1 LVLLVRAPERI
12 SNTFGKQSPDGGT
25 NRMAVRSPAPD
36 ASGTRM
42 EARMAAKDAPEAEAG
57 DHEDSI
63 RETLATILEQS
74 RQTLELLRTLI
85 GLILPIVGDR
95 EGPPLEDL
103 IATLVAQN
111 RDLLTIARRI
121 QADVRAIGDRLP
133 AGVSSEQNGHGETSG
148 AAGS

>member
-1 LVLLVRAPERI
+1 
-12 SNTFGKQSPDGGT
+12 
-25 NRMAVRSPAPD
+25 
-36 ASGTRM
+36 M
-42 EARMAAKDAPEAEAG
+42 EAGMAAKDASEAEAA
-57 DHEDSI
+57 DHEI
-63 RETLATILEQS
+63 REILATIQEQN

-85 GLILPIVGDR
+85 GFIVPIVGDR

-133 AGVSSEQNGHGETSG
+133 AVVSTERNGPSESAESPRR
-148 AAGS
+148 

>member
-1 LVLLVRAPERI
+1 
-12 SNTFGKQSPDGGT
+12 
-25 NRMAVRSPAPD
+25 MAVRRPVPD
-36 ASGTRM
+36 TSGTRM
-42 EARMAAKDAPEAEAG
+42 EARMAGKDATEAEAG

-63 RETLATILEQS
+63 RETLATILEQT

-85 GLILPIVGDR
+85 GLIVPIVGDR

-103 IATLVAQN
+103 IATLIAQN

-133 AGVSSEQNGHGETSG
+133 AGVSSEAAGQAEESG
-148 AAGS
+148 AAG

>member
-1 LVLLVRAPERI
+1 
-12 SNTFGKQSPDGGT
+12 
-25 NRMAVRSPAPD
+25 MAGED
-36 ASGTRM
+36 ATKS
-42 EARMAAKDAPEAEAG
+42 DAG

-63 RETLATILEQS
+63 RETLAIIQDQS

-121 QADVRAIGDRLP
+121 HADVRAISDRLP
-133 AGVSSEQNGHGETSG
+133 APITTKQDGHGES
-148 AAGS
+148 AEASRR

>member
-1 LVLLVRAPERI
+1 
-12 SNTFGKQSPDGGT
+12 
-25 NRMAVRSPAPD
+25 MAVRRPAPD

-42 EARMAAKDAPEAEAG
+42 EARMAGKDATDVEAA

-63 RETLATILEQS
+63 RETLATILEQT
-74 RQTLELLRTLI
+74 RQTLELLRTVI
-85 GLILPIVGDR
+85 GLIVPIVGDR

-121 QADVRAIGDRLP
+121 QADVRAIGDRLA
-133 AGVSSEQNGHGETSG
+133 AGVSSEQNGHGES
-148 AAGS
+148 AEAPRR

>member
-1 LVLLVRAPERI
+1 
-12 SNTFGKQSPDGGT
+12 
-25 NRMAVRSPAPD
+25 MAGED
-36 ASGTRM
+36 ATKS
-42 EARMAAKDAPEAEAG
+42 DAG

-63 RETLATILEQS
+63 RETLAIIQDQS

-85 GLILPIVGDR
+85 GRILPIVSDR

-121 QADVRAIGDRLP
+121 QAHVRAIGDRLST
-133 AGVSSEQNGHGETSG
+133 GVSSEQNGHGESVE
-148 AAGS
+148 APRR

>member
-1 LVLLVRAPERI
+1 
-12 SNTFGKQSPDGGT
+12 
-25 NRMAVRSPAPD
+25 MAGRD
-36 ASGTRM
+36 AT
-42 EARMAAKDAPEAEAG
+42 EAEAG
-57 DHEDSI
+57 DHDI
-63 RETLATILEQS
+63 REILATIQEQS

-133 AGVSSEQNGHGETSG
+133 AGVSSEQNSHAESSG
-148 AAGS
+148 AAR

>member
-1 LVLLVRAPERI
+1 
-12 SNTFGKQSPDGGT
+12 
-25 NRMAVRSPAPD
+25 MAEKH
-36 ASGTRM
+36 AS
-42 EARMAAKDAPEAEAG
+42 EAEVE
-57 DHEDSI
+57 DHEDSV
-63 RETLATILEQS
+63 RETLAAILEQT

-85 GLILPIVGDR
+85 ALIVPIVGDR

-133 AGVSSEQNGHGETSG
+133 AGVSPEQNGHGESG
-148 AAGS
+148 AAARS

>member
-1 LVLLVRAPERI
+1 
-12 SNTFGKQSPDGGT
+12 
-25 NRMAVRSPAPD
+25 
-36 ASGTRM
+36 
-42 EARMAAKDAPEAEAG
+42 MAAKDATEPEAG

-74 RQTLELLRTLI
+74 RQTLDLLRTLI

-133 AGVSSEQNGHGETSG
+133 AGASPAQHGHDESGG
-148 AAGS
+148 AARS

>member
-1 LVLLVRAPERI
+1 
-12 SNTFGKQSPDGGT
+12 
-25 NRMAVRSPAPD
+25 MA
-36 ASGTRM
+36 
-42 EARMAAKDAPEAEAG
+42 EKDATEAEVA
-57 DHEDSI
+57 DQDI
-63 RETLATILEQS
+63 REILATIQDQS

-85 GLILPIVGDR
+85 GLVVPIVGDR

-133 AGVSSEQNGHGETSG
+133 AVVGTEQNG
-148 AAGS
+148 GSEPAEAPRR

>member
-1 LVLLVRAPERI
+1 MA
-12 SNTFGKQSPDGGT
+12 GKGATD
-25 NRMAVRSPAPD
+25 
-36 ASGTRM
+36 
-42 EARMAAKDAPEAEAG
+42 AEAG

-63 RETLATILEQS
+63 RDTLATILEQT

-85 GLILPIVGDR
+85 GLFVPIVGDR

-133 AGVSSEQNGHGETSG
+133 AGVSSEQNSRRESSG
-148 AAGS
+148 AAR

>member
-1 LVLLVRAPERI
+1 
-12 SNTFGKQSPDGGT
+12 
-25 NRMAVRSPAPD
+25 MA
-36 ASGTRM
+36 G
-42 EARMAAKDAPEAEAG
+42 KDATDAEAG

-74 RQTLELLRTLI
+74 RQTLDLLRTLI
-85 GLILPIVGDR
+85 GLIVPIVGDR

-121 QADVRAIGDRLP
+121 QADVRAIGDRLSTG
-133 AGVSSEQNGHGETSG
+133 ASLEQNGHAESSRATR
-148 AAGS
+148 

>member
-1 LVLLVRAPERI
+1 
-12 SNTFGKQSPDGGT
+12 
-25 NRMAVRSPAPD
+25 
-36 ASGTRM
+36 
-42 EARMAAKDAPEAEAG
+42 MAAKDAPEAEAG

-133 AGVSSEQNGHGETSG
+133 AGVSSEQNGQGESG
-148 AAGS
+148 GAVCS

>member
-1 LVLLVRAPERI
+1 
-12 SNTFGKQSPDGGT
+12 
-25 NRMAVRSPAPD
+25 MAGED
-36 ASGTRM
+36 ATKS
-42 EARMAAKDAPEAEAG
+42 DAG

-63 RETLATILEQS
+63 RETLAIIQDQS

-133 AGVSSEQNGHGETSG
+133 AGVSSEQNSRRESSG
-148 AAGS
+148 AAR

>member
-1 LVLLVRAPERI
+1 
-12 SNTFGKQSPDGGT
+12 
-25 NRMAVRSPAPD
+25 MA
-36 ASGTRM
+36 G
-42 EARMAAKDAPEAEAG
+42 KDATEAEAG

-63 RETLATILEQS
+63 RETLATILEQT

-85 GLILPIVGDR
+85 GLIVPIVGDR

-111 RDLLTIARRI
+111 RDLLTIARHI

-133 AGVSSEQNGHGETSG
+133 AGVSSEQNGYGESPE
-148 AAGS
+148 APRR

>member
-1 LVLLVRAPERI
+1 
-12 SNTFGKQSPDGGT
+12 
-25 NRMAVRSPAPD
+25 MAD
-36 ASGTRM
+36 AS
-42 EARMAAKDAPEAEAG
+42 EADTA
-57 DHEDSI
+57 DHDI
-63 RETLATILEQS
+63 RETLATIQDQG

-85 GLILPIVGDR
+85 NLIVGIVGDR

-133 AGVSSEQNGHGETSG
+133 AGVSSEENGHGES
-148 AAGS
+148 AEAPRR